1 MVLFKGCTQV
11 LAPSAWSLSREH
23 NMHNDDLS
31 IDIWASWSLADSH
44 GIKSREL
51 TDVNDVSLLVYH
63 DVAVVSVFDL
73 K

>member
-1 MVLFKGCTQV
+1 
-11 LAPSAWSLSREH
+11 
-23 NMHNDDLS
+23 MHNDLS
-31 IDIWASWSLADSH
+31 IDIWVSWSLSDSH

-73 K
+73 KQETDDGVGCH